1 MKLKCVLTVV
11 LCLAPFGAHAAA
23 KDFLPAG
30 TLLQCTID
38 EPNFSAKTAA
48 IGDPLLCHLGYVSQF
63 GRAVFPRGAYLS
75 GHLKDYK
82 DPGHFVGKGNLQVEF
97 DRLVVPGGD
106 VLPLDAKLVS
116 VPHYKV
122 DRDGNI
128 RGGGHAK
135 RDVVEWAIPVLW
147 PIKLLTLPARGPY
160 PTLKGE
166 VRVTMRLMED
176 VEIPPVAAA
185 RASVPMPPWASPAGY
200 QLAPGIWHDDSAV
213 LTRANTVSATP
224 RLAIAR
230 PVEPVQAETVQPII
244 NDSLQLRPTLLVLK
258 DSTVLLATDYW
269 YESDQ
274 LHCIGLTA
282 EEKSVP
288 LAMLD
293 LAESVRLN
301 AERNVGFDLH
311 SKNVVQH

>member
-1 MKLKCVLTVV
+1 MKRKCGLTLF
-11 LCLAPFGAHAAA
+11 LCLVFSGAYTAA

-63 GRAVFPRGAYLS
+63 GHAVFPRGAYLA

-128 RGGGHAK
+128 RGGGHPK
-135 RDVVEWAIPVLW
+135 RDAVEWMIPVLW

-160 PTLKGE
+160 PALKGE

-176 VEIPPVAAA
+176 VEVPPTAAA
-185 RASVPMPPWASPAGY
+185 RASVPMPPWASPASFRTSPWGWRSTSPLLT
-200 QLAPGIWHDDSAV
+200 QTDTSLPAPH
-213 LTRANTVSATP
+213 
-224 RLAIAR
+224 LAITRTAEPAR
-230 PVEPVQAETVQPII
+230 TTESDLGA
-244 NDSLQLRPTLLVLK
+244 RPTLLVLK
-258 DSTVLLATDYW
+258 DSTVLLATGYW
-269 YESDQ
+269 FDGDQ
-274 LHCIGLTA
+274 LYWTGQTA
-282 EEKSVP
+282 EQKSLP
-288 LAMLD
+288 LDMLD
-293 LAESVRLN
+293 LSETVRLN
-301 AERNVGFDLH
+301 AERNVGFELH
-311 SKNVVQH
+311 SRTVTTGH